1 MWPYE
6 NHKEED
12 YYKAIEYV
20 ENYAVSLGAEFVC
33 NYKEKFTTLSG
44 DNEIKE
50 EPEMRVYKY
59 KDEYFWVEH
68 HFLSDCPFIV
78 FSFGKTIE
86 DIFEDAEPFP
96 YNLPK
101 EELEAEVKYSLL
113 IEPYPKNG
121 SAKTK
126 K

>member
-44 DNEIKE
+44 DNE
-50 EPEMRVYKY
+50 
-59 KDEYFWVEH
+59 
-68 HFLSDCPFIV
+68 S
-78 FSFGKTIE
+78 
-86 DIFEDAEPFP
+86 
-96 YNLPK
+96 
-101 EELEAEVKYSLL
+101 
-113 IEPYPKNG
+113 
-121 SAKTK
+121 TK
-126 K
+126 HSSQ